1 MKQAFNFYR
10 WSVLSLVAC
19 FCLVPLWATVI
30 GGFKTTGDLRTN
42 ALGLPK
48 HWVGDNYISIVA
60 TARFWQMLWNSA
72 VIATFTVVLT
82 LLVSSLAAYTLAH
95 FRFAGRKS
103 IANYLPLGL
112 TFPFATAVLPVF
124 LRLRDLGLLDTSWG
138 VILPQVAFTLS
149 FRIVLLRGFFA
160 DLPSGLLYASTF
172 SA

>member
-10 WSVLSLVAC
+10 WLGLSLVAC

-72 VIATFTVVLT
+72 VIATFPVVLT
-82 LLVSSLAAYTLAH
+82 LLVSSLAAYTLSH
-95 FRFAGRKS
+95 
-103 IANYLPLGL
+103 
-112 TFPFATAVLPVF
+112 
-124 LRLRDLGLLDTSWG
+124 LRLSPRNL
-138 VILPQVAFTLS
+138 
-149 FRIVLLRGFFA
+149 
-160 DLPSGLLYASTF
+160 
-172 SA
+172 

>member
-1 MKQAFNFYR
+1 MTLLGTLTVDKPNTLSVIEVCVRLVLTLIYVFFFSSR
-10 WSVLSLVAC
+10 RRHTRSLCDWSSDVCSSDLS
-19 FCLVPLWATVI
+19 
-30 GGFKTTGDLRTN
+30 

-95 FRFAGRKS
+95 LRFAGRKW
-103 IANYLPLGL
+103 IANYLTLGL

-124 LRLRDLGLLDTSWG
+124 IRVRDLGLLDTYWG
-138 VILPQVAFTLS
+138 VILPQVA
-149 FRIVLLRGFFA
+149 
-160 DLPSGLLYASTF
+160 
-172 SA
+172 